1 MEILKTGG
9 VHSEDGTIM
18 IMTGHQETYH
28 ALPKISKRA
37 LERSETVRIRYRL
50 RMACQY
56 EAEQLV
62 FVDESACDRRTFL
75 RKKAWALEGRQACR
89 KTIFARG
96 RRCGASPQQLRAFS
110 LLRARLRRVKFGD
123 EETEGSVVAKL
134 YGEMMSISA
143 TPAAMLSITIAVAS
157 GHCTSIIS

>member
-37 LERSETVRIRYRL
+37 LERSETARIRYRL

-62 FVDESACDRRTFL
+62 FVDESACD
-75 RKKAWALEGRQACR
+75 
-89 KTIFARG
+89 
-96 RRCGASPQQLRAFS
+96 
-110 LLRARLRRVKFGD
+110 
-123 EETEGSVVAKL
+123 
-134 YGEMMSISA
+134 
-143 TPAAMLSITIAVAS
+143 
-157 GHCTSIIS
+157 